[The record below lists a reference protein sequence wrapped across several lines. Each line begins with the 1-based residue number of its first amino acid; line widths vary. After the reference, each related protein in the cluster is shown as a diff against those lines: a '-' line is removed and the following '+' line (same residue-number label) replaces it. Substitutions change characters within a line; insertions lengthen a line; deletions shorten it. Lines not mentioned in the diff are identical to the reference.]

1 MHTSSSHSSSLCAYI
16 YSTRR
21 VSYIIYLN
29 DPEQPWT
36 SEDGGALEL
45 YPLSS
50 GGVGH
55 PDTTPCRNILPAFNQ
70 MVLFTVVPGV
80 SFHAVQEVFAKGK
93 PRLSISGWFH
103 GKEPPPGMEHATR
116 MQLAGSNADPMSS
129 IAPWVPTAANL
140 ASDKGASEK
149 ANKDD
154 GNDDDDD
161 EDEENLDPVKLS
173 DEDIATLKPWLNPD
187 YLESAVLTQ
196 LRKRFADPEQGS
208 AVQLDE
214 FLQPKV
220 AQALRDATRAADT
233 WDKPNT
239 ASSSTAAKKK
249 TEASSEAGASAAA
262 ARAEESGAD
271 ASTFIPYAS
280 GVGDGWQAC
289 GPVHKQRFL
298 RFDAAS
304 QEEENSASTSA
315 AAPAAAAA
323 TSAAADSNSA
333 SKRAAGVLLEEVRI
347 NVFGSPAF
355 QRWLFEVKNAM
366 RCHCYQMNYLMA
378 SFL

>member
-1 MHTSSSHSSSLCAYI
+1 M
-16 YSTRR
+16 
-21 VSYIIYLN
+21 SYIIYLN

-50 GGVGH
+50 DGVGH

-129 IAPWVPTAANL
+129 IAPWAPPAAKL
-140 ASDKGASEK
+140 ASDKETPEK
-149 ANKDD
+149 AT
-154 GNDDDDD
+154 GNEEHDDDDDD
-161 EDEENLDPVKLS
+161 EENLGPIKLS
-173 DEDIATLKPWLNPD
+173 DEDVATLKPWLNPE
-187 YLESAVLTQ
+187 YLQSAVLTQ
-196 LRKRFADPEQGS
+196 LRQRFADPEQGS

-220 AQALRDATRAADT
+220 AQALRDATRAADV
-233 WDKPNT
+233 WEKANKRAS
-239 ASSSTAAKKK
+239 ASSS
-249 TEASSEAGASAAA
+249 SSAAA
-262 ARAEESGAD
+262 AAAQEHEDSND
-271 ASTFIPYAS
+271 EASTFAPYSA
-280 GVGDGWQAC
+280 GLGDGWQAC

-298 RFDAAS
+298 HFVDAS
-304 QEEENSASTSA
+304 SSADD
-315 AAPAAAAA
+315 APAVA
-323 TSAAADSNSA
+323 TTTATTTARQGGSS
-333 SKRAAGVLLEEVRI
+333 SKQAAGALLEEVRTK
-347 NVFGSPAF
+347 VFGSAAF
-355 QRWLFEVKNAM
+355 QRWLFEV
-366 RCHCYQMNYLMA
+366 
-378 SFL
+378 